1 MTDLKNNFILLQT
14 RRFMCL
20 FAFMNIPEQVKNEA
34 RWLIEQYGDSFDYL
48 GNHEGADYFLYKF
61 PEDVTTGFPF
71 VFRYGDGQVM
81 TYSDFEALDLI
92 NLLIKDFDEV
102 GVE

>member
-1 MTDLKNNFILLQT
+1 
-14 RRFMCL
+14 
-20 FAFMNIPEQVKNEA
+20 MNIPEQVKNEA

-81 TYSDFEALDLI
+81 TYSDFEVPFDLNTERI
-92 NLLIKDFDEV
+92 FRLV
-102 GVE
+102 SRA

>member
-1 MTDLKNNFILLQT
+1 
-14 RRFMCL
+14 
-20 FAFMNIPEQVKNEA
+20 MNIPEQVKNEA

-71 VFRYGDGQVM
+71 VFRYGDGSVM
-81 TYSDFEALDLI
+81 TFSDFEALDLI
-92 NLLIKDFDEV
+92 NLFIKNFDEV